1 MLSILL
7 QGEAGE
13 GSNKEGEEQ
22 GDFQNQR
29 ETIRG
34 RARLR
39 VHEGK
44 KWERGEANDPSGKK
58 KQNKDPGS

>member
-22 GDFQNQR
+22 GDFKNQR

-39 VHEGK
+39 VQEGK
-44 KWERGEANDPSGKK
+44 KWEREAKDPSEKK
-58 KQNKDPGS
+58 EDPGS

>member
-22 GDFQNQR
+22 GDYKNQR

-39 VHEGK
+39 VQEGK
-44 KWERGEANDPSGKK
+44 KWETGEAKDPSKK
-58 KQNKDPGS
+58 NKKKDPGS